1 MQTLHIHEL
10 IKNDNIN
17 VYPQGIFFLKMSYFH
32 LFILHILTPGVTHAV
47 IATMIMYIDHLL
59 RHISKKISHQ
69 RNQAY

>member
-1 MQTLHIHEL
+1 MFIP
-10 IKNDNIN
+10 K
-17 VYPQGIFFLKMSYFH
+17 GFFFLKMSYFH